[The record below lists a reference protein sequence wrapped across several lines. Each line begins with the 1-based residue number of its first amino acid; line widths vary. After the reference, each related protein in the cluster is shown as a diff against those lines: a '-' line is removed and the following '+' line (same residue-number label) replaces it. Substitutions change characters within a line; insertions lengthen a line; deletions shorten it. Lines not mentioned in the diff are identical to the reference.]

1 MLDKL
6 FRAAVQQIVLP
17 IGRALGRIGLTP
29 NIVTMTGFAIVLAAA
44 AILVKGSPFAAGWT
58 LAAGAIFDM
67 LDGAVAK
74 ATGKVTTEGA
84 FLDSTV
90 DRLSDG
96 AILGAVAWRYAVSS
110 DRAGLALALVSLV
123 IGFSVSYVKAKA
135 EGLGFT
141 CKVGIAER
149 PERVALIAIG
159 LVFSVLKP
167 ALAILAIL
175 SIITFAQRFLHVWKQ
190 ARSAKTA

>member
-6 FRAAVQQIVLP
+6 FRAAVQRIVLP
-17 IGRALGRIGLTP
+17 IGRALGHIGLTP
-29 NIVTMTGFAIVLAAA
+29 NMLTMTGFAIVLAAA

-58 LAAGAIFDM
+58 LVGGAIFDV

-74 ATGKVTTEGA
+74 ATGKVTIQGA
-84 FLDSTV
+84 FLDSTL

-96 AILGAVAWRYAVSS
+96 AILGAVAWTYGVSS
-110 DRAGLALALVSLV
+110 DRTGLTLALVVLV
-123 IGFSVSYVKAKA
+123 AGFSVSYVKAKA

-141 CKVGIAER
+141 CNVGIAER
-149 PERVALIAIG
+149 SERIGLIAIG

-167 ALAILAIL
+167 ALWILAIL
-175 SIITFAQRFLHVWKQ
+175 STITVAQRFLHVWKQ
-190 ARSAKTA
+190 AEQS